1 MSIDDDS
8 DVRDGEIIYLRFPA
22 KAYIIIIVNMKI
34 ELNKSEVEYIVSGL
48 EELCESDLEETE
60 YEEIGKII
68 EKLEA

>member
-1 MSIDDDS
+1 MPNW
-8 DVRDGEIIYLRFPA
+8 GLRFPV
-22 KAYIIIIVNMKI
+22 ISFILIVVNKKI

-68 EKLEA
+68 EKLEAWSSPDLDL

>member
-1 MSIDDDS
+1 MRGTSTLKE
-8 DVRDGEIIYLRFPA
+8 GLKFPQFGS
-22 KAYIIIIVNMKI
+22 IIIVVNKKI
-34 ELNKSEVEYIVSGL
+34 ELNKREVEYIVSGL

>member
-1 MSIDDDS
+1 MRGTSTLK
-8 DVRDGEIIYLRFPA
+8 GGLRFPV
-22 KAYIIIIVNMKI
+22 ISFILIVVNKKI